1 MIWVCETSEPSRLV
15 KPVNLANNS
24 EPSEKRKVVYI
35 YIYIYKVVYIYT
47 GQFSR
52 ECETL
57 KDAVSASALAT
68 VVPTQLIKILG
79 RVHKKGAQK
88 GCTKRVHKKVA
99 QNGCTKWM
107 HKRGQQN
114 SKKYQ
119 KMLLA
124 TVPPTQLIKILP
136 ILFSN

>member
-1 MIWVCETSEPSRLV
+1 MKTRMWVGCLIWVCETSEPSRLV

-24 EPSEKRKVVYI
+24 EPSEKRKVV

-68 VVPTQLIKILG
+68 VVPTQLTKILG
-79 RVHKKGAQK
+79 RVHKKGARK
-88 GCTKRVHKKVA
+88 GCTKRSHKMDA
-99 QNGCTKWM
+99 QNGCTK
-107 HKRGQQN
+107 GAN
-114 SKKYQ
+114 
-119 KMLLA
+119 
-124 TVPPTQLIKILP
+124 KILKSTKKCCWP
-136 ILFSN
+136 LCLPLN